1 MTDAPDDTS
10 GVPPEREG
18 RKSRVG
24 DSGSPV
30 GSTLSIILAVVAV
43 IAGFLILRA
52 LTDDDSSADEG
63 GTIAPVVSSTVA
75 GATTT
80 AGSASST
87 PGSAVTST
95 AVAETKVGAT
105 IVVANASGV
114 GGSAGSM
121 SEELTADGYEGVGE
135 PGDSN
140 GDPLPAS
147 VVYFA
152 PGDPAAEAVAQ
163 SIAAALG
170 GAQTAEIPVPSP
182 ASGGGVAGATVLVML
197 GTDAAGKTLAELAGG
212 GTAGGGSVVP
222 PPLIVTTSAPSTTT
236 G

>member
-10 GVPPEREG
+10 GVPSEGER
-18 RKSRVG
+18 RRPRVG

-52 LTDDDSSADEG
+52 LTDDDDSADEG
-63 GTIAPVVSSTVA
+63 GTIAPAVSTTAA

-80 AGSASST
+80 EGSDSST
-87 PGSAVTST
+87 PGSEVTST
-95 AVAETKVGAT
+95 SVAETKVGAT
-105 IVVANASGV
+105 IVVANASGI
-114 GGSAGSM
+114 GGSAGEM
-121 SEELTADGYEGVGE
+121 SGQLTADGYEGVGE

-152 PGDPAAEAVAQ
+152 PGDPAAEAVAR

-170 GAQTAEIPVPSP
+170 GVQTTEIPVPPP

-197 GTDAAGKTLAELAGG
+197 GTDAAGKTLDELAGG
-212 GTAGGGSVVP
+212 GAAGGSSVVP
-222 PPLIVTTSAPSTTT
+222 PPLIVTTTTTT